1 MLFYILI
8 FIFLFVLTLID
19 TQPRISYFHRK
30 RLFIFIS
37 IIFCILSFIRWET
50 GTDWENYLSFFRD
63 NHTLNDFQSKAF
75 EPLFTYMNYLVK
87 QLSNSYTIMLFFI
100 SLIIFPLKYSTIWK
114 FSAFPFLSLLLFLLM
129 FRCDI
134 FFVRE
139 TIALAIAFYSI
150 GFIINKKIVSFLV
163 TIIIAMLFHSSIVV
177 FVFAYWIYHMKITKT
192 RLIYI
197 LILSI
202 MLIVSSTTFMATIK
216 TTVGGMIGWKIDSY
230 MGYGADET
238 FGTGLSVRTTMLRGS
253 INRSFF
259 LVMYLY
265 TYIRYKQ
272 NDFVRGLVKLYI
284 TNFILFLITCP
295 INVALTRI
303 CNSYEQVSVILIS
316 YYILAFGK
324 RNRTPI
330 VILLG
335 VYFFIRFYMST
346 LTGGYS
352 QEFIPYKSIMS
363 L

>member
-1 MLFYILI
+1 
-8 FIFLFVLTLID
+8 
-19 TQPRISYFHRK
+19 
-30 RLFIFIS
+30 
-37 IIFCILSFIRWET
+37 
-50 GTDWENYLSFFRD
+50 
-63 NHTLNDFQSKAF
+63 
-75 EPLFTYMNYLVK
+75 
-87 QLSNSYTIMLFFI
+87 
-100 SLIIFPLKYSTIWK
+100 
-114 FSAFPFLSLLLFLLM
+114 
-129 FRCDI
+129 
-134 FFVRE
+134 
-139 TIALAIAFYSI
+139 
-150 GFIINKKIVSFLV
+150 
-163 TIIIAMLFHSSIVV
+163 
-177 FVFAYWIYHMKITKT
+177 
-192 RLIYI
+192 
-197 LILSI
+197 

-230 MGYGADET
+230 MRYGADET